1 MALGFVASCTIAKIV
16 MSRTVENTSSD
27 HADGRAGAGL
37 QAGGGLE
44 NSENSESTYFNESPA
59 VVAVKLVVC
68 LLEKR
73 PNEDHC
79 KLGFTC
85 IHGPDSVELRD
96 TISWVSNG
104 GLRKKM
110 AQALAGL
117 VERRMP
123 PTGKPTLVF
132 PRSLSLDEATY
143 DVASDA
149 ARDDIDTIV
158 DGPGNYRHA
167 VFFWK
172 IVRQA

>member
-16 MSRTVENTSSD
+16 MSQTVENTSSD

-79 KLGFTC
+79 KLGITC

-96 TISWVSNG
+96 TISWVLNG
-104 GLRKKM
+104 GFSCLQLRF
-110 AQALAGL
+110 GTPF
-117 VERRMP
+117 V
-123 PTGKPTLVF
+123 
-132 PRSLSLDEATY
+132 
-143 DVASDA
+143 
-149 ARDDIDTIV
+149 
-158 DGPGNYRHA
+158 
-167 VFFWK
+167 
-172 IVRQA
+172 